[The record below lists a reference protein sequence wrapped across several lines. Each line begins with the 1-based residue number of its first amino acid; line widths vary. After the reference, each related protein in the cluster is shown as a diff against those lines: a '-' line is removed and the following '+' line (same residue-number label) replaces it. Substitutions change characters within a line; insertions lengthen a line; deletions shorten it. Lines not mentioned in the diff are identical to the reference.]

1 MSISTGLKFGRIT
14 LQRSLDFL
22 FFKLR
27 KPKKLNP
34 KQTMKN
40 KKITIK
46 NKQMTIKPKTNN
58 KVGMS

>member
-27 KPKKLNP
+27 KPK
-34 KQTMKN
+34 
-40 KKITIK
+40 TIK
-46 NKQMTIKPKTNN
+46 TKTNN
-58 KVGMS
+58 EKQINNNKKQTDDN